1 MAGKSLGVA
10 ESIPNLEGASVNG
23 TFSGT
28 MIFGATTSDKLAFFG
43 ATVGGQPAATNQAAP
58 STAIAVSISATQWA
72 FATSTQANSLLNLV
86 IQMRADLVALGLI
99 KGSQ

>member
-28 MIFGATTSDKLAFFG
+28 MVIGATAADKVAFYGVTS
-43 ATVGGQPAATNQAAP
+43 TTQPTATNQAAAGTV
-58 STAIAVSISATQWA
+58 SSVSISATQWG
-72 FATSTQANSLLNLV
+72 FSTSTQANSLINLV
-86 IQMRADLVALGLI
+86 QQIRSDLVALGLI
-99 KGSQ
+99 KGS